1 MKKSMAGQGVAGA
14 LLLAG
19 LMVSAGVMAAS
30 GDPVTGGSG
39 TVTINVP
46 IVTSTCSVSV
56 PTEVNFDPLDP
67 NSIIVDGVHRILT
80 QKNMDITLSHCNGKT
95 LLMNTRG
102 HAVSPSDNVKGY
114 FSSGDPD
121 NALMYEIYV
130 PRSEEITGGKALTGS
145 ASLGSYWVPDLSNTD
160 SLTIKPNS
168 DSYQMASLIK
178 LLSTGKSVSNLGSAV
193 SGGFDYTFTYQ

>member
-1 MKKSMAGQGVAGA
+1 MKKNMAGQGVAGA

-19 LMVSAGVMAAS
+19 MMMSAGAMAAS

-56 PTEVNFDPLDP
+56 PTEVNFDPTDKSSLAGGP
-67 NSIIVDGVHRILT
+67 RIVNT
-80 QKNMDITLSHCNGKT
+80 KEMDITLSHCNGKT

-102 HAVSPSDNVKGY
+102 HAVSPSDSTDGY

-121 NALMYEIYV
+121 NALMYDIYV
-130 PRSEEITGGKALTGS
+130 PRSAEITGGQAYI
-145 ASLGSYWVPDLSNTD
+145 GSYWLPDLSNTYP
-160 SLTIKPNS
+160 LTIQPNS
-168 DSYQMASLIK
+168 DSYQIASLIE

>member
-14 LLLAG
+14 LLLTG
-19 LMVSAGVMAAS
+19 LMVSAGAMAAS

-56 PTEVNFDPLDP
+56 PTEVNFDPVDK
-67 NSIIVDGVHRILT
+67 NSLT
-80 QKNMDITLSHCNGKT
+80 GNTTLTKPEEMDITLSHCNGKT
-95 LLMNTRG
+95 LLISARG
-102 HAVSPSDNVKGY
+102 HAVSPSDATYGY

-121 NALMYEIYV
+121 HALMYSIYV
-130 PRSEEITGGKALTGS
+130 PQATEITDGQSSDGS
-145 ASLGSYWVPDLSNTD
+145 SSAYLNNTHP
-160 SLTIKPNS
+160 LTIKPNS
-168 DSYQMASLIK
+168 DGYLIASSIE